1 MAMKKITVAENDQD
15 ILFILDLV
23 LKDAGYKVE
32 PLHDAVSIVS
42 GAKEWPDL
50 FILDKDM
57 PTIDGLAVCK
67 YLRVNKETKD
77 IPIIMISAYHKLKKR
92 AREVGANDF
101 LEKPFDLKT
110 LLGTV
115 CKYVDCNEAQP
126 GQVS

>member
-32 PLHDAVSIVS
+32 SLRDAVSIVS
-42 GAKEWPDL
+42 GGREWPDL

-57 PTIDGLAVCK
+57 PAVDGLAVCK
-67 YLRVNKETKD
+67 YLRLNKQTKD
-77 IPIIMISAYHKLKKR
+77 IPIIMISSYHEVRKK
-92 AREVGANDF
+92 AKAAGVNDF
-101 LEKPFDLKT
+101 LDKPFDLKT

-115 CKYVDCNEAQP
+115 GKHVNSSDTDRKN
-126 GQVS
+126 

>member
-32 PLHDAVSIVS
+32 PMHDAISIVS
-42 GAKEWPDL
+42 GGKEWPDL

-67 YLRVNKETKD
+67 YLRVNRETKD
-77 IPIIMISAYHKLKKR
+77 IPIIMISAYHKLKKQ
-92 AREVGANDF
+92 AREAGVNDF

-115 CKYVDCNEAQP
+115 CKYVDPNKVK
-126 GQVS
+126 GKN